1 MSTLYSSLWRDTSE
15 EEDDE
20 DDQEGDEEEG
30 GGGGGVS
37 NDSVIRLLGYD
48 LKVRTLYT
56 VFLCY
61 CG

>member
-30 GGGGGVS
+30 GGGGVS